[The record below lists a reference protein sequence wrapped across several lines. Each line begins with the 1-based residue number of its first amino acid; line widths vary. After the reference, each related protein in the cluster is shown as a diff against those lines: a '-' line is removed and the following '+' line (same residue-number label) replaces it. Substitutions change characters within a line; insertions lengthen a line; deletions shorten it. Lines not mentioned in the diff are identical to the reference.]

1 MADEKIGLEAALSST
16 ADTSGADKMADA
28 LDKTKKSAEGAGE
41 AAQKAGV
48 DYTKLGE
55 VLAGFVATAGII
67 DFLNDSIKAFYE
79 DEKAIRA
86 VTAAATVWGANQEE
100 WREKTS
106 KFTEALSKLSGVAD
120 DELTA
125 AIGKVATATGDLG
138 EGMRR
143 TNLAVDIVAGGG
155 AKTFA
160 EAFKMVEQATNG
172 AGKEIRNL
180 VPEVAK
186 AQDRA
191 EFAAIAVHGLEQ
203 RFRGANAALNDH
215 AKQADIATAKWQLFQ
230 KEIGSYVLPAVNW
243 VRDALQDVVLFIEKW
258 AQKAGIWFDDL
269 GQHLTIFGKTIDLVL
284 HGKFKESNDYV
295 SRELAALAK
304 RTADNFAAIDKDFVD
319 KKAKN
324 VAELLK
330 IVKAGADGEVTVN
343 KDLKE
348 KKIKSLDETQHYML
362 KQYYDGLAAQEKA
375 YKKHTDWMIKE
386 THRLNAEILKD
397 EKHRW
402 KEAEE
407 VMRASTHEMA
417 KRYAAFAKLKYD
429 LEASV
434 ATGTL
439 ELAGEAFGMQKEM
452 AIASATIN
460 AASAFISALAAP
472 YPMDIILPV
481 LVAAE
486 AALQIAN
493 IVQQDA
499 PSVGA
504 ISSSSMQ
511 TLTSGGFDDPM
522 NDQAAYL
529 GGRKWANDMIG
540 NFTAGVSQGWA
551 SGLGASSGPTYNQT
565 FDNSRRT
572 TINAGIMD
580 PNDIEHVKKLVR
592 KINMVDSNTLGQT
605 RIAQRTR

>member
-1 MADEKIGLEAALSST
+1 MADEKIGLETALTSS

-55 VLAGFVATAGII
+55 VLSGFVATAGIV
-67 DFLNDSIKAFYE
+67 DFLNESIKAFYD

-186 AQDRA
+186 AQDRT
-191 EFAAIAVHGLEQ
+191 EFATIAVHGLEQ

-230 KEIGSYVLPAVNW
+230 KEVGSYVLPAVNW
-243 VRDALQDVVLFIEKW
+243 VREALHDVMLWIEKW
-258 AQKAGIWFDDL
+258 AQKTGVWFNDL
-269 GQHLTIFGKTIDLVL
+269 GEHLTIFGKTIDLVL
-284 HGKFKESNDYV
+284 HGKFKESNEFV
-295 SRELAALAK
+295 SRELAALGK
-304 RTADNFAAIDKDFVD
+304 RTTELYNEIDKEFVD
-319 KKAKN
+319 KKKKN
-324 VAELLK
+324 TDELLK
-330 IVKAGADGEVTVN
+330 IVKAGADGEITIN

-348 KKIKSLDETQHYML
+348 KKKKELDETQHYML
-362 KQYYDGLAAQEKA
+362 KTYYDGLEAQKKA
-375 YKKHTDWMIKE
+375 FTKHQEWMRKE
-386 THRLNAEILKD
+386 TKRLDHETLKD
-397 EKHRW
+397 VKEHW
-402 KEAEE
+402 KSQEE
-407 VMRASTHEMA
+407 IMRASTHEMA
-417 KRYAAFAKLKYD
+417 KRYAAYAKMKYD

-486 AALQIAN
+486 AALQIAK
-493 IVQQDA
+493 IAGQES

-504 ISSSSMQ
+504 ISATSAQ
-511 TLTSGGFDDPM
+511 TLTGAAGFDDAT
-522 NDQAAYL
+522 NDQAAYM
-529 GGRKWANDMIG
+529 GGRKWAGDMISK
-540 NFTAGVSQGWA
+540 FTTGATQGWA
-551 SGLGASSGPTYNQT
+551 ASMGAQAPTYNQT
-565 FDNSRRT
+565 FDNSKRT

-592 KINMVDSNTLGQT
+592 RINMVNSNTLGQT
-605 RIAQRTR
+605 TIATRTR